1 MSEEAWVAPRM
12 RDDLDLGLVRA
23 MAAGDGRA
31 LDTLY
36 ARHGPSLLAYLIG
49 LLSQRALAEEVLQD
63 VMLAAWQGAARFRGD
78 SQVRTWLFTIAR
90 HRAAN
95 ARRRRAPVQAPL
107 GETLAADDPQPA
119 EIVELQDEQAAV
131 RHALGKL
138 SAEQRETLELVFFHE
153 LSESDVARVTGVAP
167 GTVKSRL
174 YRAKAALRRLL
185 GAEEVDYAP

>member
-1 MSEEAWVAPRM
+1 MVEEGWTWGRM
-12 RDDLDLGLVRA
+12 RDDPDGELVRE
-23 MAAGDGRA
+23 MAAGEA
-31 LDTLY
+31 LALETLY
-36 ARHGPSLLAYLIG
+36 QRHGPGLLVYLIG
-49 LLSQRALAEEVLQD
+49 QLGQRAIAEEVLQD
-63 VMLAAWQGAARFRGD
+63 VMLAAWESAPRFRGD

-95 ARRRRAPVQAPL
+95 ARRRRTPVQAPL
-107 GETLAADDPQPA
+107 GEMLAAADPQPP

-174 YRAKAALRRLL
+174 FRAKAALRRLL
-185 GAEEVDYAP
+185 GAEEVDHAH